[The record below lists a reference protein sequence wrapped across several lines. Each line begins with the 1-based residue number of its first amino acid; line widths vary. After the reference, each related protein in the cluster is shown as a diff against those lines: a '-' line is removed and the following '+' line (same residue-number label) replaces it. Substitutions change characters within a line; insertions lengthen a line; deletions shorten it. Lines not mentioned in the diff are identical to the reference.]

1 MAACAA
7 LYVAVTGFLAWRL
20 PLWRDEI
27 YTLRTTARGPWQAA
41 RTALTFDLQAPGYF
55 VLEAVWRAAFPQPL
69 VARVPSIVFGAAAVV
84 LGSAILVRV
93 VPSLRAGWGAALM
106 ASSPL
111 IIWAGTE
118 ARWYSLVVS
127 LAACFTLLAIRVHLE
142 GWTRG
147 RLWLVLCGVACLYVQ
162 YYLGFLLLA
171 AGVGLLLARP
181 RELRPFILE
190 MLAVLVLAAPLLS
203 VVAQQL
209 ALRTGDGPQRSVSL
223 AGLLFSVETN
233 LAQLAFGTTAL
244 SGQGALERG
253 LRWVIRLASVAGLAG
268 VVWRTRRDT
277 LLRSTSVLVF
287 SLALVPLVIGAVI
300 TSLAG
305 LPWYLR
311 YTGAYVAPALVLPV
325 IAASGFGRRA
335 AIASVIAL
343 TCAGAYLTFQ
353 EHRTLGRW
361 GNSRAVAQ
369 ALETRAAPGEPIL
382 IVPADA
388 VLSIEFYYPGPNRLE
403 PVPRAPTAKVWR
415 FADMMPRGPE
425 DLAAVL
431 QRAGAPASFWLYSD
445 MPEID
450 QALEDWLTPQWRET
464 EHIRFPGGRYGNG
477 APAVAHL
484 RHFVRR

>member
-1 MAACAA
+1 MGACAA
-7 LYVAVTGFLAWRL
+7 LYVALTAFLAWRL

-27 YTLRTTARGPWQAA
+27 YTLRTTAGGPWEAA

-69 VARVPSIVFGAAAVV
+69 AARVPSLVFGAAAVAV
-84 LGSAILVRV
+84 GAAIFVRV

-111 IIWAGTE
+111 VVWAGTE
-118 ARWYSLVVS
+118 ARWYSLVVL
-127 LAACFTLLAIRVHLE
+127 LAACFTLLTIRVHLE

-147 RLWLVLCGVACLYVQ
+147 RGWLILCGAVSLYVQ

-181 RELRPFILE
+181 RELWAFILE
-190 MLAVLVLAAPLLS
+190 MLAVLVLAAPLMA

-209 ALRTGDGPQRSVSL
+209 ALRAGDGPPRSVSL
-223 AGLLFSVETN
+223 GGLLFSVESN

-244 SGQGALERG
+244 AGPGALARS
-253 LRWVIRLASVAGLAG
+253 LRWAIRLACLAG
-268 VVWRTRRDT
+268 IAGAVWRARRDA
-277 LLRSTSVLVF
+277 LLRATVVLVA
-287 SLALVPLVIGAVI
+287 SLALFSLVTGELI
-300 TSLAG
+300 TSLTG

-311 YTGAYVAPALVLPV
+311 YTGAYAAPALVLPV
-325 IAASGFGRRA
+325 LASTGFGRRA
-335 AIASVIAL
+335 ALVTVVVL
-343 TCAGAYLTFQ
+343 TCTGAYMTFR

-361 GNSRAVAQ
+361 GDSRAVAR
-369 ALETRAAPGEPIL
+369 AIEAEAAPGEPIL

-388 VLSIEFYYPGPNRLE
+388 LLSIEFYYPGPNKLE

-415 FADMMPRGPE
+415 FSDMMPRGPE

-431 QRAGAPASFWLYSD
+431 RRAGAPASFWLYSD

-450 QALEDWLTPQWRET
+450 QALVDWLTPAWRES
-464 EHIRFPGGRYGNG
+464 EHLRFPGGRYGNG

-484 RHFVRR
+484 RHFVRP